1 MQFISTPASLCRAAS
16 DFASI
21 QQTLLQERQS
31 DLPTRLHCNE
41 TAFDLPHALKQELAL
56 KMADLAWN
64 RYPDFYNTE
73 LTALM
78 AQHVGVLPENILL
91 GNGSSQLIQQ
101 IFSCCAKFLSAAI
114 IEHPTFTFYHQV
126 CHNERLPYQTWQIA
140 DDGSYDLDT
149 FPATEEP
156 ALVVLTSPNNPLGTA
171 LPQQLIETLL
181 LRYPHCIFVIDEA
194 YAEFADGTA
203 VSLVQ
208 KYTNLLVIKTLSK
221 GYGLP
226 SVRFGYLAGSA
237 ELVQLLKKFTVPFTV
252 NSFTE
257 LIVNELITNPAV
269 SKAVRINRERVKN
282 LRDFVYHQL
291 HDMSSDDSFSVQASA
306 ANFLLLRFEDDL
318 MLQQLKSMFDSNQIV
333 VSYPLP
339 NCLRLTIGTE
349 VEMSRVLRIIRKG
362 VSVAAVV

>member
-1 MQFISTPASLCRAAS
+1 MHFVSPPAVLCRATS

-21 QQTLLQERQS
+21 QQTLRKERLSEQ
-31 DLPTRLHCNE
+31 PARLHCNE
-41 TAFDLPHALKQELAL
+41 TPFDLPQALKQELAL

-73 LTALM
+73 LTTLM

-101 IFSCCAKFLSAAI
+101 LFSCCAKFLSMAI
-114 IEHPTFTFYHQV
+114 IENPTFTFYHQV
-126 CHNERLPYQTWQIA
+126 CKNERLPYQTWQIA

-156 ALVVLTSPNNPLGTA
+156 ALVILTSPNNPMGTT

-181 LRYPHCIFVIDEA
+181 QQHPHCIFVIDEA
-194 YAEFADGTA
+194 YAEFADDTA

-208 KYTNLLVIKTLSK
+208 KYPNLLVLKTLSK

-226 SVRFGYLAGSA
+226 SLRFGYLAGSVQ
-237 ELVQLLKKFTVPFTV
+237 LVQLLKKFTVPFTV

-257 LIVNELITNPAV
+257 LIVKELLTNPAV
-269 SKAVRINRERVKN
+269 SHALRINRERVKN

-291 HDMSSDDSFSVQASA
+291 HDMSSDNSFSVQPSA
-306 ANFLLLRFEDDL
+306 ANFLLLRFNDDFTL
-318 MLQQLKSMFDSNQIV
+318 RQLKSMFDSHQIL

-339 NCLRLTIGTE
+339 DCIRLTIGTE
-349 VEMSRVLRIIRKG
+349 MEMSRVLRIIRKC
-362 VSVAAVV
+362 VLVAAV